1 MLTPIGHRERVAV
14 LGPLRQ
20 SVDEGHRKQGEA
32 ERGELLQEPS
42 ARGRAAVA
50 VHQPMFGRA
59 TPPRVVNNQ
68 SVMLAAAVTRSVFQA
83 V

>member
-1 MLTPIGHRERVAV
+1 V

-20 SVDEGHRKQGEA
+20 FVDQGHRKQGEA
-32 ERGELLQEPS
+32 RRGELLQEPS
-42 ARGRAAVA
+42 ARVRSAAA

-68 SVMLAAAVTRSVFQA
+68 SVMLASAVTRSVFQA